1 VDDDVTQ
8 KKSSNMFMGSLRAL
22 LLAAVCMML
31 LGGLGCDA
39 AKRYACVRV
48 PPTPSPAASGAARA
62 RWQAG
67 AAR

>member
-1 VDDDVTQ
+1 
-8 KKSSNMFMGSLRAL
+8 MGSLRAL

-39 AKRYACVRV
+39 AKRYACVRD